1 MLHRK
6 LSEALSGSL
15 REPSLELLETRSATR
30 IDGVLLVDA
39 YLHFECET
47 GRIIDDFGPNSLFT
61 GRIVEALVAEDAVR
75 RNDRDDEDLIFDSPL
90 LSYLAPGRYAEITN
104 T

>member
-6 LSEALSGSL
+6 LSEALSGSGGEPRGGSTL
-15 REPSLELLETRSATR
+15 RRRQQALAPTPRHGSR
-30 IDGVLLVDA
+30 
-39 YLHFECET
+39 ET